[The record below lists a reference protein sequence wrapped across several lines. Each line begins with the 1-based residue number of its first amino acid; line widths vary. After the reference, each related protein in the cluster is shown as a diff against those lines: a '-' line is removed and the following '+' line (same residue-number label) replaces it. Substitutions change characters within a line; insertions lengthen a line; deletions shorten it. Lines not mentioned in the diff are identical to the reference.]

1 MGNCIGSQSS
11 QTAGNNNAFSDQ
23 PADLNQAN
31 TSEHGE
37 NSLTQVQPVPTEQ
50 AVHPAAAN
58 WLVLDDDS
66 SMRTPVTHPDTPL
79 NPNTIIVGATASI
92 VSARIAVYMQQNS
105 LTGDFDAENSIAFA
119 HSDRGNTY
127 EISISNYGNNQTL
140 VFGRQPIRSD
150 YYSEPWLLRNIFSA
164 AENTDISSMQR
175 PEPVSRAQRQQA
187 HAEQLAQ
194 TNEPL
199 DDLNENEHT
208 ADLANAILPTL
219 TLMDEN
225 DRIDADYLHLIQSF
239 TDIANGTYSN
249 IIKAVS
255 RAILDD
261 PTISAP
267 LLTLIK
273 SGSNN
278 QIRNHT
284 GNNPGGH
291 NGNHTE
297 QREHANTLY
306 KETLKT
312 VSNILKNC
320 ETDDQA
326 IRDIVDINPS
336 LVEPDFLQQLINDLS
351 HAHIRPHNATEAATI
366 LNILQCIPEAAQ
378 HILANKNILDTLRNT
393 IEVGMRTHAK
403 LAQAATNLL
412 ADFTENTA
420 VTEMKAT
427 LRGTTCLK
435 IINNIHDSIFPTDK
449 GGYQSENFKK
459 LGIYIETNPNH
470 FIVLHRGLHES
481 LDLLNSVELE
491 ELEDDTAKV
500 LSEDLNYLKDSITS
514 VMRQVDNR
522 YAVYSTAL
530 TEKAERLLEK
540 FNRSE

>member
-31 TSEHGE
+31 TSEPGE

-50 AVHPAAAN
+50 AMHPAAAN
-58 WLVLDDDS
+58 WPVLDDDF
-66 SMRTPVTHPDTPL
+66 SMRTPATRPHSPF
-79 NPNTIIVGATASI
+79 NRNTAIVDAPASI

-105 LTGDFDAENSIAFA
+105 LAGDFDAENGTALA
-119 HSDRGNTY
+119 HTDRGNTY

-150 YYSEPWLLRNIFSA
+150 YYYEPLFPSDIIRA
-164 AENTDISSMQR
+164 AKNTDISSTQR
-175 PEPVSRAQRQQA
+175 PEPVLRAQRQQA

-194 TNEPL
+194 TNGPF

-219 TLMDEN
+219 TLIDEN
-225 DRIDADYLHLIQSF
+225 DRIDADYLHQIQIF

-255 RAILDD
+255 RAILED

-267 LLTLIK
+267 LLTLIEA
-273 SGSNN
+273 GPNN
-278 QIRNHT
+278 QIS
-284 GNNPGGH
+284 NNPGSH
-291 NGNHTE
+291 NENHTE

-326 IRDIVDINPS
+326 IRDIVDINPN

-366 LNILQCIPEAAQ
+366 LNILQCTPEAAK
-378 HILANKNILDTLRNT
+378 HILANKNILGTLRET

-412 ADFTENTA
+412 ADFMENTA
-420 VTEMKAT
+420 VKEIKAT

-435 IINNIHDSIFPTDK
+435 IINNIHDSIFPPDK

-481 LDLLNSVELE
+481 LDLLDSVELE

-514 VMRQVDNR
+514 VKRQVDNR
-522 YAVYSTAL
+522 YVVCSTAL
-530 TEKAERLLEK
+530 VEKAERLLERLH
-540 FNRSE
+540 RSE